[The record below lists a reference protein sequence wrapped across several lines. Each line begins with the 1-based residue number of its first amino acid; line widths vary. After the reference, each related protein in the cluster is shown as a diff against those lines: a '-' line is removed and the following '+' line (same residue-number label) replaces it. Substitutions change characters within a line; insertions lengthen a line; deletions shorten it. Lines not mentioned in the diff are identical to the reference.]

1 MYYSLQYTL
10 QSVRQSIMMNVEY
23 VCPDSMINGEYVLS
37 YSALYSAIHNVY
49 MMNAEYLYSPLLSA
63 LYSAV
68 SHASMMNAEYV
79 CPDSMINAEY
89 VLSYSALY
97 FECRVCMS

>member
-1 MYYSLQYTL
+1 MQSMYYHTLHYTL
-10 QSVRQSIMMNVEY
+10 QSRHASLMNAEY

-68 SHASMMNAEYV
+68 RHAFH
-79 CPDSMINAEY
+79 D
-89 VLSYSALY
+89 
-97 FECRVCMS
+97 ECRVCIISISLCIILCNPVMLP